1 MPYAE
6 DLEPRH
12 ELKEWMR
19 EQGVTLQDVATRC
32 NISRQ
37 AISQY
42 VSGSM
47 HSPKVRKAFLKL
59 GCPEEYL
66 KRKSKP
72 RAEAREVKPIRVH
85 TGYYDPWQ
93 SGDIRLP
100 YGLPP
105 ELSGPLTCPFL

>member
-6 DLEPRH
+6 KSEPRH
-12 ELKEWMR
+12 ELREWMS
-19 EQGVTLQDVATRC
+19 EYGLSNQDVATRC

-47 HSPKVRKAFLKL
+47 HSTKVRKAFLKL
-59 GCPEEYL
+59 GCPEEFL

-72 RAEAREVKPIRVH
+72 RAEVREVKSIRVY

-105 ELSGPLTCPFL
+105 ELSGPLICPFL